1 MILGGRKSL
10 LKVQILFSAI
20 ENLEFAVNILLNPGG
35 VFFFF
40 FSAKLRQGNAKSLSE
55 IKTDTIKSSSPNLSC
70 HISTSERW
78 SLGTT

>member
-10 LKVQILFSAI
+10 LRVQILFSAI

-35 VFFFF
+35 VFFF